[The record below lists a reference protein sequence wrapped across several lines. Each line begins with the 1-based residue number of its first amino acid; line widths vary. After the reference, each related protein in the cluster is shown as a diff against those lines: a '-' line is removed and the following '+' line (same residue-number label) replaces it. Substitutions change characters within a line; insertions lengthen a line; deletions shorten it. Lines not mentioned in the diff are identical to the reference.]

1 MTDRRVT
8 ALHYQVTHWDQ
19 LDYSGASRLETES
32 DHFSAT
38 LENGAVM
45 ITMKGHH
52 PSKEEARAVVDP
64 FLERWEFAA
73 DLEHGPEALRF
84 HFCHAEYESQYP
96 DPPGTIRL
104 KQHVCAGVP
113 TVSARIKL
121 SYTIYPDPPEA
132 KIALSDAVRRMHRRY
147 MGYRRQREP
156 LGSLA
161 YYCLTEL
168 EKMAD
173 EPKDRR
179 RKAARQLRIG
189 PDVLYRIGELSSTKG
204 GRDARKAEGLL
215 QPLTPEEERFL
226 ESVVPAIIQRV
237 AEVAADP
244 KQRRRMI
251 ALADYFGPV
260 SP

>member
-1 MTDRRVT
+1 MAEKRVT
-8 ALHYQVTHWDQ
+8 TLHYWVTHGDQ
-19 LDYSGASRLETES
+19 LEYTGASRLETEL
-32 DHFSAT
+32 DHFSVA
-38 LENGAVM
+38 LENGKVT
-45 ITMKGHH
+45 ITMKGCH
-52 PSKEEARAVVDP
+52 PSTEEARAVVDP
-64 FLERWEFAA
+64 LLERWEFKA
-73 DLEHGPEALRF
+73 DREHGPEALRF

-96 DPPGTIRL
+96 DSPGTVRL
-104 KQHVCAGVP
+104 KLHVCAGVP
-113 TVSARIKL
+113 TVSVRIKL
-121 SYTIYPDPPEA
+121 RYTRYPDPPEA
-132 KIALSDAVRRMHRRY
+132 NIALSDAVRRMHRRY
-147 MGYRRQREP
+147 MGYRRKHEP

-173 EPKDRR
+173 EPKYKR
-179 RKAARQLRIG
+179 RKVARQLRID

-226 ESVVPAIIQRV
+226 ESVVPTIIQRI

-244 KQRRRMI
+244 EQSHRMI
-251 ALADYFGPV
+251 ALADYFDPV